1 MIVARTL
8 AAAVLAVALAQPAA
22 AATAPDIVGG
32 QPATAPWVVALVDQ
46 NGHPFCDG
54 TLTAP
59 DTVTT
64 AAHCL
69 RGRTPD
75 RITVVGGRP
84 DLGQVS
90 PGDAVSGVSGLRVPR
105 DFVAPQIGDDVGTL
119 TLADPFPFPTLPPA
133 TAAYPPGT
141 VGTVYGYGST
151 GQAGDPLLLREATA
165 PIADQATCRDVYDR
179 YVSGGTYRG
188 TTMFCAGSRGSGICT
203 DDAGGPLVVDG
214 TLAGIAS
221 WNAGCGQNPDF
232 YATVV
237 TGSGSE

>member
-1 MIVARTL
+1 MIVASTL
-8 AAAVLAVALAQPAA
+8 AAAVLAVAIAQPAV

-46 NGHPFCDG
+46 NGYPFCDG
-54 TLTAP
+54 SLTAP
-59 DTVTT
+59 NTVTT

-69 RGRTPD
+69 QGRTPD

-90 PGDAVSGVSGLRVPR
+90 KGDAVSGATAVHLPR
-105 DFVAPQIGDDVGTL
+105 DFVAPQTGDDGGTI

-133 TAAYPPGT
+133 TTAYPPGT
-141 VGTVYGYGST
+141 VATVYGYGST
-151 GQAGDPLLLREATA
+151 GQTGDPLLLRKATV
-165 PIADQATCRDVYDR
+165 PIADPATCQDVYDR
-179 YVSGGTYRG
+179 YVSGRAYRG
-188 TTMFCAGSRGSGICT
+188 TAMFCAGGQGSGWCA

-221 WNAGCGQNPDF
+221 WNAGCGQHPDF

-237 TGSGSE
+237 SGGSE